1 MSCYLGTG
9 NTSATPPR
17 SPNPP
22 DCGLRRMLTDQ
33 AELGFIAQEVEKVA
47 PEAVTAPKK
56 GASDLYS
63 LKESELVPFLIEAVK
78 EQQA

>member
-1 MSCYLGTG
+1 
-9 NTSATPPR
+9 
-17 SPNPP
+17 
-22 DCGLRRMLTDQ
+22 MLTDQ